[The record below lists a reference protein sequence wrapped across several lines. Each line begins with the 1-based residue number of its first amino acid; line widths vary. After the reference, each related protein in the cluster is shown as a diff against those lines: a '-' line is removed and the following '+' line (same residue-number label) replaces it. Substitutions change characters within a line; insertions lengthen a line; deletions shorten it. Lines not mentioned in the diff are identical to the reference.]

1 MKKAVS
7 IAVVLILSFASMA
20 MAHKFYVA
28 IFQVNHAPEKKM
40 LQITSRIFIDDL
52 DGALE
57 KHYKKKFHLGE
68 KEQTAGEETLMR
80 QYFSEKFTIKIN
92 GQPKPMVFLSDE
104 TQDDVLICYFRVTD
118 IAKITSL
125 EISNKLLFDY
135 VTEQQNIIQTNVNG
149 KKESLLLTSG
159 NPSGTLTY

>member
-1 MKKAVS
+1 MRKSVS
-7 IAVVLILSFASMA
+7 IAVVFILSFVSLS

-28 IFQVNHAPEKKM
+28 IYQINYAPEKKM

-52 DGALE
+52 DSALE
-57 KHYKKKFHLGE
+57 NRYKKKFHLGE
-68 KEQTAGEETLMR
+68 KESTAEEKTLMK
-80 QYFSEKFTIKIN
+80 QYFASNFTVKIN
-92 GQPKPMVFLSDE
+92 GQAKSMVYLSDE
-104 TQDDVLICYFRVTD
+104 MQDDVLICYFRVTD

-125 EISNKLLFDY
+125 EISNKLLLDY

-159 NPSGTLTY
+159 NPSGTITY

>member
-1 MKKAVS
+1 M
-7 IAVVLILSFASMA
+7 IAIFSFASLA

-28 IFQVNHAPEKKM
+28 IFQVNYAPEKKM

-52 DGALE
+52 DSALE
-57 KHYKKKFHLGE
+57 KKYKKKFHLGE
-68 KEQTAGEETLMR
+68 KEETTEEKALMKH
-80 QYFSEKFTIKIN
+80 YFAEKFTLKIN

-104 TQDDVLICYFRVTD
+104 TQDDVLVCYFRVTD
-118 IAKITSL
+118 IAKVTSL